1 MYGKPKDLTIDE
13 ILKKVSEWDLWQ
25 YYIPGVQL
33 KKKFKS
39 PLRKDDTPSVALFVS
54 HSGALLLKDFAT
66 SQTMNIW
73 TFLQARYGLN
83 FREVL
88 VTVNNDFN
96 LKLLAKPRMSKPTME
111 IFGVVTNEKVE
122 QTESCSIKIKK
133 RDWSVAD
140 QIYWAQY
147 GLTTEFLDS
156 RMVKPLQNYWINDN
170 LVYWHS
176 EANPAYSYEF
186 GGAKRKV
193 YSPFSKKFKFLTN
206 AGDSIIQGEQY
217 LPEHADILI
226 ITKAYKDVLVLQN
239 LGFNSIAPQ
248 SESMKISEK
257 FMQNLKV
264 RFDLIFLLYDND
276 ATGIKF
282 SKKLCDEH
290 GLIPIFVPEPTK
302 DISDFRKNFGIVE
315 TVGLLKTLI
324 NENRQGE
331 EIPKGDKIQ
340 AQSQGIIQDGK

>member
-1 MYGKPKDLTIDE
+1 MYGKPKELTIEE
-13 ILKKVSEWDLWQ
+13 ILKRISEWDLWQ
-25 YYIPGVQL
+25 YYIPGIQL

-39 PLRKDDTPSVALFVS
+39 PLRKDETPSVALFVS
-54 HSGALLLKDFAT
+54 SSGSLLLKDFAIGT
-66 SQTMNIW
+66 TMNIW
-73 TFLQARYGLN
+73 SFLQTRYGLN

-111 IFGVVTNEKVE
+111 IFGVITNEQVE
-122 QTESCSIKIKK
+122 QTERCSIKIKR
-133 RDWSVAD
+133 RDWAKVD
-140 QIYWAQY
+140 QMFWSKY
-147 GLTTEFLDS
+147 GLTPEFLES
-156 RMVKPLQNYWINDN
+156 RNVKPLQNYWINES

-176 EANPAYSYEF
+176 DANPAYSYEF
-186 GGAKRKV
+186 GHAKRKI
-193 YSPFSKKFKFLTN
+193 YSPYSKKFKFLTN
-206 AGDSIIQGEQY
+206 AGDEIIQGAQY
-217 LPEHADILI
+217 LAQSADTLI

-239 LGFNSIAPQ
+239 LGYESIAPQ

-257 FMQNLKV
+257 FMQDLKL
-264 RFDLIFLLYDND
+264 RFKRIYLLYDND
-276 ATGIKF
+276 ATGVKF

-324 NENRQGE
+324 NEDRQRE
-331 EIPKGDKIQ
+331 EVPESNQ
-340 AQSQGIIQDGK
+340 V